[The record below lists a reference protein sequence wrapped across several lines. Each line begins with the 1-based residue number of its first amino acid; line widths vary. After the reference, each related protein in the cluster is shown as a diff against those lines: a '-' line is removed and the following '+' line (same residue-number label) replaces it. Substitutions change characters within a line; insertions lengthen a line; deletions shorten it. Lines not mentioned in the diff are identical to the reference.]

1 MELIEVS
8 MKLTPGQLFEL
19 SALAQKWQDHER
31 NIEIKKPCPTTV
43 LEGYEV
49 LKPEITEMDD
59 LENRKMF
66 FAGVE
71 FVRLQ
76 KGIGIKRF
84 ARQYLKMSYQNW
96 HRIYCDYEKVRNDTF
111 YRIAH
116 CLGTTYKELVKKGV
130 EGTYGKA

>member
-19 SALAQKWQDHER
+19 SALVQKWQDHER
-31 NIEIKKPCPTTV
+31 NIEIKKSCPTTV

-49 LKPEITEMDD
+49 QRPEITEMDD
-59 LENRKMF
+59 LENRRMF

-71 FVRLQ
+71 FIRLE
-76 KGIGIKRF
+76 KGISKKEFI
-84 ARQYLKMSYQNW
+84 QTYLKMSPQNW
-96 HRIYCDYEKVRNDTF
+96 YAINYEKAKDGTLC
-111 YRIAH
+111 RIAA
-116 CLGTTYKELVKKGV
+116 CLGKTFEELVKKGV